1 MKTQVT
7 RVSAFQTFSATSN
20 ANTGVAGG
28 SLNLVCTSGDTRAEA
43 LAKLPSIRRN
53 QITKIKTTK
62 SLTEIV
68 QIGTISYTPA
78 SNTRYA
84 FYLDQFIDG
93 ELRTVLVD
101 YTSDSTG
108 TDAEIAAAIL
118 ATINSAQAQGSIQV
132 VATGSATPVTLTA
145 QAGYPLFTIRTVT
158 GVTYASA
165 QTNINTALQAG
176 AITNATPR
184 VVTAVAHGLK
194 TGDTVIFT
202 LVAGAGAAD
211 VNGSNK
217 RITYLTADTF
227 SIDGTSNTGA
237 VTVAAATCTKVAQ
250 ASFGSPTMVEESMA
264 ANEIDFTALATS
276 WYDAIDIEAQLEG
289 EVSLFVR
296 LWCASSLIASAYT
309 PTTNYSQFTADMS
322 AFKTSTAAGNV
333 TAAAMFGIPG

>member
-1 MKTQVT
+1 MKTQT
-7 RVSAFQTFSATSN
+7 NRVSAFQTFSATSN
-20 ANTGVAGG
+20 ANTGVSGG
-28 SLNLVCTSGDTRAEA
+28 SLSLVCTSGDTLAEA

-62 SLTEIV
+62 SKTEIV
-68 QIGTISYTPA
+68 QIGTITYTPA

-84 FYLDQFIDG
+84 FYIDQVING
-93 ELRTVLVD
+93 VTNTILVD

-118 ATINSAQAQGSIQV
+118 ANVNAAQASGAIQV

-145 QAGYPLFTIRTVT
+145 QTGYPLFTVRTVT

-165 QTNINTALQAG
+165 QTNINAALQAG

-194 TGDTVIFT
+194 TGDTVTFAS
-202 LVAGAGAAD
+202 VAGAGNAD
-211 VNGSNK
+211 VNGTK
-217 RITYLTADTF
+217 RITYLTVDTF

-237 VTVAAATCTKVAQ
+237 VTVASATCVKVAQ
-250 ASFGSPTMVEESMA
+250 ASFGSPTMVEASMA
-264 ANEIDFTALATS
+264 ANEIDFTALSTS

-296 LWCASSLIASAYT
+296 LWCASSLIASPYT
-309 PTTNYSQFTADMS
+309 ATTNYSQFTADMS